1 MKNDV
6 REQLIHTMFTSLY
19 YEGYHAS
26 NLIDLLKR
34 AGSSKGG
41 LYHYFGSKK
50 ELALESIKTVLE
62 AFIERFWVQGLQM
75 HNDPIVA
82 LESLL
87 KELPHATLI
96 QNVPFEIRYG
106 CPINNLIHE
115 LSATDEDFSTLLS
128 SIMDTWHD
136 AITDALQRGIN
147 ANIIRSDVNV
157 LQLAQ
162 FIIASIQG
170 SLSIAKGYCDEETYH
185 SNIAILIT
193 YLNIL
198 KIVKKTTA
206 PKKQPTHQSLFE

>member
-6 REQLIHTMFTSLY
+6 REQLIHAMFTSLY
-19 YEGYHAS
+19 HEGYHAC

-62 AFIERFWVQGLQM
+62 PFIANFWKNGLQK

-87 KELPHATLI
+87 KELPGTMLL
-96 QNVPFEIRYG
+96 QDVPFEIRYG
-106 CPINNLIHE
+106 CPLNSLIHE
-115 LSATDEDFSTLLS
+115 LSANDEDFFILLS
-128 SIMDTWHD
+128 SIMDAWHN
-136 AITDALQRGIN
+136 AISDALQRGID
-147 ANIIRSDVNV
+147 ANIIRADVDV
-157 LQLAQ
+157 IQLAS

-170 SLSIAKGYCDEETYH
+170 SLSIAKGDRDEETYH
-185 SNIAILIT
+185 SNVSILIT

-198 KIVKKTTA
+198 KIIKKTSV
-206 PKKQPTHQSLFE
+206 PKKRTVEPSLFE

>member
-6 REQLIHTMFTSLY
+6 RQQLIHTMFASLY
-19 YEGYHAS
+19 EEGYHAS
-26 NLIDLLKR
+26 NLNDLLVR

-62 AFIERFWVQGLQM
+62 AFIERFWNHGLQKY
-75 HNDPIVA
+75 NDPIIA

-87 KELPHATLI
+87 KELPQATLLKNI
-96 QNVPFEIRYG
+96 SFDIRYG
-106 CPINNLIHE
+106 CPLNNLIHE
-115 LSATDEDFSTLLS
+115 LSANDEDFFTLLA

-136 AITDALQRGIN
+136 AITDALQRGID
-147 ANIIRSDVNV
+147 ANIIRADINV
-157 LQLAQ
+157 PQLAH
-162 FIIASIQG
+162 FILASIEG
-170 SLSIAKGYCDEETYH
+170 SLSIAKASRDEEIYH

-198 KIVKKTTA
+198 KIAKKTPA
-206 PKKQPTHQSLFE
+206 PKKRTVEPSLFE

>member
-6 REQLIHTMFTSLY
+6 RQQLIHTMFTSLY
-19 YEGYHAS
+19 HEGYHAC
-26 NLIDLLKR
+26 NLMDLLKR

-62 AFIERFWVQGLQM
+62 AFVERFWIQGLEI
-75 HNDPIVA
+75 HNDPIAA

-87 KELPHATLI
+87 KELPHTTLL
-96 QNVPFEIRYG
+96 QNLPFEIRYG
-106 CPINNLIHE
+106 CPINTLIHE
-115 LSATDEDFSTLLS
+115 LSATDEDFSTLLA

-136 AITDALQRGIN
+136 GLTETLKRGVET
-147 ANIIRSDVNV
+147 RVLRGDVDV
-157 LQLAQ
+157 RQLAQ

-170 SLSIAKGYCDEETYH
+170 SLSMAKGYCDEEIYR
-185 SNIAILIT
+185 SNVAVLIA
-193 YLNIL
+193 YLNVL

-206 PKKQPTHQSLFE
+206 PKKQPIRQSLFE